1 LKNEAHS
8 VYETTKRQL
17 DEFRSRIPN
26 DVAENIEKALAT
38 LSEYKDKDIVVG
50 ESEAI
55 KKAIE
60 DARNAAMKIG
70 QSLNQSSNN
79 QSN

>member
-1 LKNEAHS
+1 MLKQAEKFKEEDKKRRELVDLKNEAHS

-38 LSEYKDKDIVVG
+38 LS
-50 ESEAI
+50 
-55 KKAIE
+55 
-60 DARNAAMKIG
+60 
-70 QSLNQSSNN
+70 
-79 QSN
+79 